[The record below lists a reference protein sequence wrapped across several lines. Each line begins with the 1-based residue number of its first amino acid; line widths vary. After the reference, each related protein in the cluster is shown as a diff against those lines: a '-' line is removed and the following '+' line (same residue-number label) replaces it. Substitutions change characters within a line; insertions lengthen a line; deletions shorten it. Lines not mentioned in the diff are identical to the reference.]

1 MQLLTCVTPVHCAT
15 RMAHCKVSACIKAI
29 SMAVTLVL
37 DTVGSQADIHCLAI
51 IICRHAQLPN
61 LCAVRT
67 SKDKFITKHLLEH

>member
-1 MQLLTCVTPVHCAT
+1 
-15 RMAHCKVSACIKAI
+15 
-29 SMAVTLVL
+29 MAVTLVL